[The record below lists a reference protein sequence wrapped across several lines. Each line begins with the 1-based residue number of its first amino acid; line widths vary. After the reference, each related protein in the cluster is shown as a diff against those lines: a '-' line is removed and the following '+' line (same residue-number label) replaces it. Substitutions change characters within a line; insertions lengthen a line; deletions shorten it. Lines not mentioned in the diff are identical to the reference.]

1 MNIIWTVMLGL
12 GVFLYGITQLE
23 IGIKQISGDRLRQ
36 WIGSSTRW
44 AASSALSGAVVTA
57 LLQSSSMVSLLVLA
71 FASAG
76 TIPLYNAIG
85 VILGANVG
93 TTITGWLVTT
103 VGFKLPLQAFVVP
116 LIGLGSL
123 GQVLLP
129 E

>member
-1 MNIIWTVMLGL
+1 MLGL

-36 WIGSSTRW
+36 WVGSSTRW

-103 VGFKLPLQAFVVP
+103 VGFKAATSGICRPAYWT
-116 LIGLGSL
+116 G
-123 GQVLLP
+123 
-129 E
+129 